1 MSFTLSNS
9 YSATIMNDGDT
20 LFFLSFVKNLSSCG
34 LQVTNGLMLNAIN
47 NTCLPFISGGQF
59 EFYRDHPTGSL
70 FPYVAADK
78 LINLS
83 ILESRLI
90 SITITLTYILIIF
103 RIISK
108 YWDSQYFPMLVT
120 FTIPVLWYHSIIL
133 HIFVQTAIFSLIN
146 TYLFVKRKN
155 RKVFEFIPVLVGCM
169 ISFFMDWASF
179 LIAIIISII
188 LLIRREYLNFS
199 LLVLLSTAS
208 YFGIRKWLQI
218 GSGRTGIH
226 GGLSTFGEQDFSIS
240 SIFSATLQMGKSL
253 GFGLILILSGFFILF
268 KERKK
273 RAMSGIDAISLIL
286 FFQGVSFVYVFINWS
301 SGHSYWCYF
310 LIPTAMIEGTRTF
323 RWAKEKLSLK
333 LLSFSACIILL
344 FSLLYSGIWWFNDF
358 VKNTITFEK
367 YLELNHLPSDLLK
380 SENLYA
386 PNADILNG
394 QGFKV
399 RYELH
404 RQIEKYSNYNFG
416 DGGFLITNSLAD
428 LEAIRRGSHFD
439 FKDEPIYLNWF
450 EWWIVKLP

>member
-1 MSFTLSNS
+1 
-9 YSATIMNDGDT
+9 
-20 LFFLSFVKNLSSCG
+20 
-34 LQVTNGLMLNAIN
+34 
-47 NTCLPFISGGQF
+47 
-59 EFYRDHPTGSL
+59 
-70 FPYVAADK
+70 
-78 LINLS
+78 
-83 ILESRLI
+83 
-90 SITITLTYILIIF
+90 
-103 RIISK
+103 
-108 YWDSQYFPMLVT
+108 
-120 FTIPVLWYHSIIL
+120 
-133 HIFVQTAIFSLIN
+133 
-146 TYLFVKRKN
+146 
-155 RKVFEFIPVLVGCM
+155 
-169 ISFFMDWASF
+169 
-179 LIAIIISII
+179 
-188 LLIRREYLNFS
+188 
-199 LLVLLSTAS
+199 
-208 YFGIRKWLQI
+208 
-218 GSGRTGIH
+218 
-226 GGLSTFGEQDFSIS
+226 
-240 SIFSATLQMGKSL
+240 MGKSL
-253 GFGLILILSGFFILF
+253 GFGLILILFGFFILF

-358 VKNTITFEK
+358 VKNPITFEK

-416 DGGFLITNSLAD
+416 DGGFLITKSLAD